1 MANLW
6 GELIQIDDY
15 HNKNGDYSRGSFI
28 ILTDQSVPINEVI
41 EVDCGEKKYDV
52 LISECRC
59 PEMPCKISK
68 ENSFCWDDEQ
78 IVDDDQREEE
88 RSDSFK
94 KRTIC
99 LPNQGS
105 DSNALEIEEVVEET
119 SLAVESEF
127 IGLAIKAFNINE
139 LEANVGVGKNVFENG
154 ESNNSIGG
162 LNKLE
167 IIRDRPGALVSPFVA
182 LGEATENPIN
192 KLREEGGFL
201 VSKNKVGSATTY
213 NDARRVKCLEDIED
227 IIFDNISK
235 KKKRKF
241 KKAKQGQKKKGNLKG
256 AKFANESFSD
266 GDSINR
272 NRKIVEEA
280 KETWELGK
288 LLGCSANCEDEVIV
302 DRLIEL
308 TTRNYEA

>member
-1 MANLW
+1 M
-6 GELIQIDDY
+6 
-15 HNKNGDYSRGSFI
+15 
-28 ILTDQSVPINEVI
+28 
-41 EVDCGEKKYDV
+41 
-52 LISECRC
+52 
-59 PEMPCKISK
+59 
-68 ENSFCWDDEQ
+68 
-78 IVDDDQREEE
+78 DDDQREEE

-119 SLAVESEF
+119 SLVVESKF
-127 IGLAIKAFNINE
+127 IGLATEAFNTNE
-139 LEANVGVGKNVFENG
+139 LKTNVEVGKNVFENG

-167 IIRDRPGALVSPFVA
+167 IIRDGPGALVSPFVA

-201 VSKNKVGSATTY
+201 ISKNKVGSATTY
-213 NDARRVKCLEDIED
+213 NDVRRVKCLEDIED

-235 KKKRKF
+235 KTKRKF

-256 AKFANESFSD
+256 AKFANESLSN
-266 GDSINR
+266 GDFINK
-272 NRKIVEEA
+272 NRKIVEKV

-288 LLGCSANCEDEVIV
+288 LLGCSANYEDEVIV

-308 TTRNYEA
+308 TIRNYEA